1 MNKLSLISLSLLS
14 ISLVACGK
22 ESDFKKAINK
32 KINNQP
38 ACLNING
45 ATLSSA
51 SYYLNK
57 AEKKRLEE
65 KTNNSYVVTQE
76 FDKTGKNTMSDSRNE
91 DIKDNLAKLDALTS
105 TGLLSKSVESL
116 EKYDFW
122 GNKPEGGYYVFNI
135 YNITDAGLATRE
147 NVQVDSMAKTWLG
160 DNGNRI
166 FCYAYPEVSS
176 IENYTEGDTNGVH
189 YAQVKYTYKYTRI
202 SDWAKNATVKAAFP
216 LLNQQLGD
224 TAYEKTIV
232 LMKTNNGWS
241 TDL

>member
-22 ESDFKKAINK
+22 ESDFKKAINA
-32 KINNQP
+32 KISQQP
-38 ACLNING
+38 ACLSLNSDDVSYLSGVSDDERNRLKEKTKNAYVVEQGFDKDGKNSAWDSTQKIQAEKLAKFDALVSAGLLVKSSESVPKYNYSKQPDG
-45 ATLSSA
+45 NYTLSI
-51 SYYLNK
+51 Y
-57 AEKKRLEE
+57 
-65 KTNNSYVVTQE
+65 
-76 FDKTGKNTMSDSRNE
+76 TM
-91 DIKDNLAKLDALTS
+91 
-105 TGLLSKSVESL
+105 
-116 EKYDFW
+116 
-122 GNKPEGGYYVFNI
+122 
-135 YNITDAGLATRE
+135 TDAGLATRE
-147 NVQVDSMAKTWLG
+147 HVQVDSMAKTWLG

-189 YAQVKYTYKYTRI
+189 YAQVKYTYKYTKI
-202 SDWAKNATVKAAFP
+202 SDWAKNAMVKAAFP

>member
-22 ESDFKKAINK
+22 ESDFKKAINA
-32 KINNQP
+32 KISQQP
-38 ACLNING
+38 ACLSLNSDDVSYLSGVSDDERNRLKEKTKNAYVVEQGFDKDGKNSAWDSTQKIQAEKLAKFDALVSAGLLVKSSESVPKYNYSKQPDG
-45 ATLSSA
+45 NYTLSI
-51 SYYLNK
+51 Y
-57 AEKKRLEE
+57 
-65 KTNNSYVVTQE
+65 
-76 FDKTGKNTMSDSRNE
+76 TM
-91 DIKDNLAKLDALTS
+91 
-105 TGLLSKSVESL
+105 
-116 EKYDFW
+116 
-122 GNKPEGGYYVFNI
+122 
-135 YNITDAGLATRE
+135 TDAGLATRE